1 MFNYNVDTFNNRRE
15 EINMISTE
23 EIRKTIASPE
33 NEEVAVLLESLDE
46 NSKVLAKTYLSA
58 LADRQRLE
66 KSKAAALAA
75 V

>member
-1 MFNYNVDTFNNRRE
+1 MAN
-15 EINMISTE
+15 TE

-66 KSKAAALAA
+66 NSNAALAA

>member
-1 MFNYNVDTFNNRRE
+1 MAN
-15 EINMISTE
+15 TE

-58 LADRQRLE
+58 LADRQQLE
-66 KSKAAALAA
+66 KSKAALAA

>member
-1 MFNYNVDTFNNRRE
+1 MTNA
-15 EINMISTE
+15 E

-33 NEEVAVLLESLDE
+33 SEEVAVLLESLDE

-66 KSKAAALAA
+66 RSKAAALAA

>member
-1 MFNYNVDTFNNRRE
+1 MV
-15 EINMISTE
+15 STE
-23 EIRKTIASPE
+23 EIRKTITSPE
-33 NEEVAVLLESLDE
+33 SEEVAVLLESLDE

-66 KSKAAALAA
+66 KSKAALAA

>member
-1 MFNYNVDTFNNRRE
+1 MAN
-15 EINMISTE
+15 TE

-33 NEEVAVLLESLDE
+33 NDEVAVLLESLDE

-66 KSKAAALAA
+66 KSKAAAAALAA

>member
-1 MFNYNVDTFNNRRE
+1 MAN
-15 EINMISTE
+15 TE

-58 LADRQRLE
+58 LADRKRL
-66 KSKAAALAA
+66 
-75 V
+75 

>member
-1 MFNYNVDTFNNRRE
+1 MAN
-15 EINMISTE
+15 TE

-66 KSKAAALAA
+66 KARQRRQHWRRYRIGNQIPTT
-75 V
+75 